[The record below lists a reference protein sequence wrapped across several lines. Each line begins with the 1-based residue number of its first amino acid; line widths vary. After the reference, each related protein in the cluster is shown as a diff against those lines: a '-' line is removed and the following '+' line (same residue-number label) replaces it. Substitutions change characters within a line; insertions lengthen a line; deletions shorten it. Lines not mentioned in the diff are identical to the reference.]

1 MKIRKLLAAVL
12 ALVMVL
18 AVAPVASLADVVA
31 DATYEAAQQNKL
43 ATTWAALEAAEAE
56 ALKNNMTREEVI
68 KAVYEAALNQENV
81 DKDSFSDFTEDGFF
95 FTVDGMYSAYSY
107 RLHNSPTANPN
118 NKEESEY
125 IYAVVPEQGVVKT
138 TVSDLRGT
146 NCGAAG
152 SPNVLLVGPNYNESC
167 TTPGY
172 YDSSFTDQY
181 MTEARSIA
189 TATGGTCTMLGGHN
203 ATGPNIAAA
212 YTNKG
217 VVIYDSHGSQSGT
230 SSYLCLTTNSGI
242 TTTDYN
248 NGWAV
253 AYGSSE
259 AWIDGRYI
267 QNHISGTLSNCFVWM
282 AICEGMK
289 KAGKGTTGTALLA
302 AGAGGVYGYSQS
314 VSFTGDYKYEA
325 TFWTQMK
332 NGATVKSA
340 IQTMKSTWGNWDPAY
355 SSSSGAAWPI
365 VMSAVDAF
373 PSNPDGTQTVNC
385 DWELFGTNY
394 TVTATSNN
402 TNYGT
407 VSVNGYVITA
417 SPKTGYYA
425 AGYTVTSGTATVTQN
440 GNTFTV
446 NPSSDCTVRINFA
459 AKTQYTVSFTANGT
473 SQGSQTAYSGD
484 SITLPTS
491 VNVNPDGWTFIG
503 WVAQQVSETTTKP
516 TYYAPS
522 ASYNVTGNATL
533 YALYN
538 RLDGEGGETVYQQ
551 TDTLEVGGR
560 YVITAGNYAVGNTI
574 YNTSNNHYVTSQ
586 SVSINDSTNTLTT
599 SVDINTILYEI
610 ESGSASAG
618 YVFKNVGNGQYL
630 TLGSDEYLIVGSNS
644 LAWLWTGSDLNNQ
657 IDSEGYYY
665 LARSSNSTYFTTS
678 KNTNGTIVMYGE
690 VTLGTYYYTT
700 SPVASTPTYTV
711 VFKDWDGTVLS
722 TQTVE
727 QGQDA
732 VAPANPTR
740 VGYTFTGWDVA
751 FTNVQSDLIVTAQ
764 YTINTYTVTFKDW
777 DGTVLKTQTVNYGG
791 SATPPA
797 NPTRVGYTF
806 TGWSGSYT
814 NVTTNVTVIAQYT
827 INTYT
832 VTFKDWDGTTL
843 KTQTVNYGGA
853 ATAPSVPGREGYTFI
868 GWDVDFSNVTSDLIV
883 TAQYTENSLEP
894 TLLGDIDLDG
904 QVTAADAL
912 LAMRH
917 AMGISTITGQGL
929 VNGDMDGDGVVTS
942 SDAILIMRAAMA

>member
-1 MKIRKLLAAVL
+1 MKIRNLLAAVL

-18 AVAPVASLADVVA
+18 AVVPVASLADVVA

-152 SPNVLLVGPNYNESC
+152 TPNVLLVGPNYNESC

-373 PSNPDGTQTVNC
+373 PS
-385 DWELFGTNY
+385 
-394 TVTATSNN
+394 
-402 TNYGT
+402 
-407 VSVNGYVITA
+407 
-417 SPKTGYYA
+417 
-425 AGYTVTSGTATVTQN
+425 
-440 GNTFTV
+440 
-446 NPSSDCTVRINFA
+446 
-459 AKTQYTVSFTANGT
+459 
-473 SQGSQTAYSGD
+473 
-484 SITLPTS
+484 
-491 VNVNPDGWTFIG
+491 
-503 WVAQQVSETTTKP
+503 
-516 TYYAPS
+516 
-522 ASYNVTGNATL
+522 
-533 YALYN
+533 
-538 RLDGEGGETVYQQ
+538 
-551 TDTLEVGGR
+551 
-560 YVITAGNYAVGNTI
+560 
-574 YNTSNNHYVTSQ
+574 
-586 SVSINDSTNTLTT
+586 
-599 SVDINTILYEI
+599 
-610 ESGSASAG
+610 
-618 YVFKNVGNGQYL
+618 
-630 TLGSDEYLIVGSNS
+630 
-644 LAWLWTGSDLNNQ
+644 
-657 IDSEGYYY
+657 
-665 LARSSNSTYFTTS
+665 
-678 KNTNGTIVMYGE
+678 
-690 VTLGTYYYTT
+690 
-700 SPVASTPTYTV
+700 
-711 VFKDWDGTVLS
+711 
-722 TQTVE
+722 
-727 QGQDA
+727 
-732 VAPANPTR
+732 
-740 VGYTFTGWDVA
+740 
-751 FTNVQSDLIVTAQ
+751 
-764 YTINTYTVTFKDW
+764 
-777 DGTVLKTQTVNYGG
+777 
-791 SATPPA
+791 
-797 NPTRVGYTF
+797 
-806 TGWSGSYT
+806 
-814 NVTTNVTVIAQYT
+814 
-827 INTYT
+827 
-832 VTFKDWDGTTL
+832 
-843 KTQTVNYGGA
+843 
-853 ATAPSVPGREGYTFI
+853 
-868 GWDVDFSNVTSDLIV
+868 
-883 TAQYTENSLEP
+883 
-894 TLLGDIDLDG
+894 
-904 QVTAADAL
+904 
-912 LAMRH
+912 
-917 AMGISTITGQGL
+917 
-929 VNGDMDGDGVVTS
+929 
-942 SDAILIMRAAMA
+942 